1 MVIAGE
7 FEEAGAEGLQG
18 REQREEYYGGS
29 WGLSCSALGQREEFG
44 FSSSF
49 CLIF

>member
-1 MVIAGE
+1 MIIPGE
-7 FEEAGAEGLQG
+7 FEETGAEGLQG
-18 REQREEYYGGS
+18 REQRDEYYEGN
-29 WGLSCSALGQREEFG
+29 WGLSCLALGQREEFG